1 MAAPSVAT
9 SVFKLILAG
18 EQPGISIEQMI
29 AFLNAGI
36 TVGTL
41 LRVIE
46 WKLTHA
52 PIESSHL
59 GLSRWVI

>member
-1 MAAPSVAT
+1 MATPALAT
-9 SVFKLILAG
+9 SIFKLILAG
-18 EQPGISIEQMI
+18 EQAGFSIEQMI

-41 LRVIE
+41 LTVIE

-52 PIESSHL
+52 PIERSHL
-59 GLSRWVI
+59 RSSRWVI